1 MNLKKKERES
11 NIMLEKN
18 MNMNM
23 NQNQIAMENSMLF
36 LEVAK
41 SSSKLNEDNH
51 DEKHSETLPIIS
63 PSKSPKS
70 AAKTEEKKEDEPVK
84 SSTAGSSKQKPSE
97 SISFSAKVPFLP
109 LYFRGWILLMDQG
122 KLEKVNTAKLGQELL
137 TPKEIFVLDY
147 GGEVFVCTGKG
158 SQGIDLGN
166 RKTSWARFS
175 KEADGA
181 ESILFKEKFWN
192 FKDDLTI
199 TSKAKVKSKIAT
211 KRGETFSVSHM
222 SQHNKVEC
230 FDSEST

>member
-70 AAKTEEKKEDEPVK
+70 AAKTEEKN
-84 SSTAGSSKQKPSE
+84 
-97 SISFSAKVPFLP
+97 
-109 LYFRGWILLMDQG
+109 QG
-122 KLEKVNTAKLGQELL
+122 KLEKINTAKLGQELL

>member
-97 SISFSAKVPFLP
+97 SISFSA
-109 LYFRGWILLMDQG
+109 